1 MAVRTVDEV
10 KETGSSCR
18 RRTYFISGFDPRG
31 VAHYQGLFK
40 RALKQRGWR
49 LGRRSPG
56 ELITLWPLQLQGTEL
71 AFLHWDDVAR
81 AHWPKHPFS
90 LLRQLIPFGWDYV
103 FMGRGWACAGLF
115 RGVAL
120 CGLYPLVVLGLVFML
135 ATAAAWIG
143 LQAGPPIGLILGV
156 LLPVVVLWR
165 GWLLAEQLG
174 VVWLSRSIL
183 FTYRLGKARDKS
195 LRLRVQMLAESLM
208 DLEHNSPADE
218 ILIAGHSS
226 GSFVLAMLAA
236 ELRRRPDAEI
246 LLQKVSLLT
255 LGQNLANLAL
265 YPRAHAF
272 REDLVDLAKA
282 PRLSWLDISSADDLL
297 CFAGVN
303 PYAACG
309 MVVPEKGDYPRMQ
322 LLDLRKPRGLRRR
335 RQWLSVLFDLHF
347 DYLCNSSSGIDLC
360 GLIAGEGHC

>member
-143 LQAGPPIGLILGV
+143 FQAGPLIGLILGV

-195 LRLRVQMLAESLM
+195 LRLRVQMLAKSLL

-236 ELRRRPDAEI
+236 ELRRRPEAEI
-246 LLQKVSLLT
+246 FLQKISLLT

-265 YPRAHAF
+265 FPRADAF
-272 REDLVDLAKA
+272 REDLMDLAIA
-282 PRLSWLDISSADDLL
+282 PRLPWLDVSSADDLL

-303 PYAACG
+303 PYAACR
-309 MVVPEKGDYPRMQ
+309 MVVPEQGDYPRLR
-322 LLDLRKPRGLRRR
+322 LLDLRKARGLTRR
-335 RQWLSVLFDLHF
+335 RQWLSVLFELHF
-347 DYLCNSSSGIDLC
+347 DYLCNSSSGIDFC
-360 GLIAGEGHC
+360 GLIAGEGDC

>member
-1 MAVRTVDEV
+1 MAALKVHYN
-10 KETGSSCR
+10 SFCR

-49 LGRRSPG
+49 LGRRLPG
-56 ELITLWPLQLQGTEL
+56 DQITLWPLEMQGTEL

-90 LLRQLIPFGWDYV
+90 LLRQLLPFGWDYV
-103 FMGRGWACAGLF
+103 FKGRGWAYAGLF
-115 RGVAL
+115 PGVAL
-120 CGLYPLVVLGLVFML
+120 CGLYPLVVLAVTFLL
-135 ATAAAWIG
+135 AAAASWFG
-143 LQAGPPIGLILGV
+143 LQAGPQLGLMLAV
-156 LLPVVVLWR
+156 VLPVLVFWR

-183 FTYRLGKARDKS
+183 FTYRLGEARDQS
-195 LRLRVQMLAESLM
+195 LRLRVQMLAESLL
-208 DLEHNSPADE
+208 DLEHNSPAEE

-236 ELRRRPDAEI
+236 ELRRRPEAEP
-246 LLQKVSLLT
+246 LLQKMSLLS

-265 YPRAHAF
+265 FPRANSF
-272 REDLVDLAKA
+272 RQDLKDLAKA
-282 PRLSWLDISSADDLL
+282 PRLPWLDVTSVDDLL

-303 PYAACG
+303 PYKACG
-309 MVVPEKGDYPRMQ
+309 MVVPEQGEYPRLQ
-322 LLDLRKPRGLRRR
+322 LLDLRKARGLKRR
-335 RQWLSVLFDLHF
+335 RQWLSVLFELHF
-347 DYLCNSSSGIDLC
+347 DYLCDPSSGIDLC
-360 GLIAGEGHC
+360 GLIAGEGDC

>member
-1 MAVRTVDEV
+1 MTVRPVDEV
-10 KETGSSCR
+10 KENASSCR

-40 RALKQRGWR
+40 RALKQRGWC

-56 ELITLWPLQLQGTEL
+56 EQITLWPVELQDTQL
-71 AFLHWDDVAR
+71 AFLRWDDVAR

-90 LLRQLIPFGWDYV
+90 ILRQLIPFGWDYV
-103 FMGRGWACAGLF
+103 FMGRGWAYAGLF
-115 RGVAL
+115 PGVAL
-120 CGLYPLVVLGLVFML
+120 CGLYPLVVLVLTFLL
-135 ATAAAWIG
+135 AAAAAWIG
-143 LQAGPPIGLILGV
+143 LQIGPPTGLILGV
-156 LLPVVVLWR
+156 LFPAVVFWR

-195 LRLRVQMLAESLM
+195 LRLRVQMLAESLL

-226 GSFVLAMLAA
+226 GSFVLVMLAA
-236 ELRRRPDAEI
+236 ELRRRPEAQI
-246 LLQKVSLLT
+246 LLQKISLLT

-265 YPRAHAF
+265 FPRAHSF
-272 REDLVDLAKA
+272 RQDLADLAKA
-282 PRLSWLDISSADDLL
+282 PRLPWLDVSSTDDLL

-309 MVVPEKGDYPRMQ
+309 MATTEQGDYPRLR
-322 LLDLRKPRGLRRR
+322 LLDLRKAWGLTRR
-335 RQWLSVLFDLHF
+335 RQWLSVLFELHF

-360 GLIAGEGHC
+360 GLIAGEGRC